1 MPAYHKNAL
10 MLTDIL
16 KWKAIRLWPP
26 RITNR
31 GQQPMQFCKP
41 KWKLRMAMQA
51 ASFQCSYS
59 SVAVISV
66 CQSDQRML
74 ESLSCHLQRCITAEY
89 IPGSR
94 DNKRTLKKAGP
105 PAAQATPRPR
115 QIFTFKSWAE
125 QFCHLYI
132 LEMQLHILVLTM
144 KRWTVLYIMEESW
157 PLFSLYPFTD
167 KEAKQ
172 HTTPAY
178 LMTTPLPF
186 KERSSVNV

>member
-74 ESLSCHLQRCITAEY
+74 ESLSCHLQRCITAVY
-89 IPGSR
+89 IPGGSR
-94 DNKRTLKKAGP
+94 DSKRTLNGRYAWLP
-105 PAAQATPRPR
+105 VRTLAAAANADQDQERCT
-115 QIFTFKSWAE
+115 KSYGE
-125 QFCHLYI
+125 KFCHLGKILEMHLYI
-132 LEMQLHILVLTM
+132 LVALTL
-144 KRWTVLYIMEESW
+144 KVEL
-157 PLFSLYPFTD
+157 
-167 KEAKQ
+167 
-172 HTTPAY
+172 
-178 LMTTPLPF
+178 
-186 KERSSVNV
+186 